1 MENNPIFDEHCVYAN
16 IPFTKMQIESLGN
29 KVYENNIC
37 SIFTL
42 NHLTR
47 SDAKTNFYICVRND
61 DLKLYPS
68 YEHITCYMFELC
80 SKKYVI
86 KTLYTELGLHT
97 QYILAAI
104 SEYQQKLISELP
116 YSKLYIAVLDEV
128 PDYMVPTLV
137 AHSVLGADISWTT
150 DIEYQIIDPSFL
162 AKYND
167 WKHNSFRKVVL
178 KVSRKEFDII
188 KKRTHCYL
196 GHENKTIN
204 GEKSCIVVYPVMSND
219 VPKILKYAKL
229 WKPNAN

>member
-1 MENNPIFDEHCVYAN
+1 MEIKFVFDQNCIFLNYSFVSNRINKLIHKIFTYEQCTIYSIMSTGKNTHLYTCVKNFDLENKQSDYTSLIWDFELNIETGLITKLYTDKNQHPDDIKSCIVQFQKSIFDR
-16 IPFTKMQIESLGN
+16 N
-29 KVYENNIC
+29 K
-37 SIFTL
+37 SI
-42 NHLTR
+42 
-47 SDAKTNFYICVRND
+47 
-61 DLKLYPS
+61 
-68 YEHITCYMFELC
+68 
-80 SKKYVI
+80 
-86 KTLYTELGLHT
+86 
-97 QYILAAI
+97 
-104 SEYQQKLISELP
+104 

-137 AHSVLGADISWTT
+137 AHTVLGADISWNN
-150 DIEYQIIDPSFL
+150 DIEYQILDPSFL

-188 KKRTHCYL
+188 KERMVCYL
-196 GHENKTIN
+196 GHENKTLN